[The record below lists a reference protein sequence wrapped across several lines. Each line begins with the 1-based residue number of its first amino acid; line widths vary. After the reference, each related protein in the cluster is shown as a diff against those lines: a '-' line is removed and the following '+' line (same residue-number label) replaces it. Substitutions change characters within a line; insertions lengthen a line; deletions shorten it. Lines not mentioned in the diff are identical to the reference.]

1 MIKKLFIPVLALALL
16 SCNQRKEA
24 EANTS
29 LVYFNIKG
37 YFEKEISRL
46 QKLNPTV
53 NKTVSVNG
61 TIESKS
67 AKIADWTKEFAIFVN
82 ADINKT
88 SWKGSFKTTEKNGV
102 AIYTSDHDKIPVKK
116 VSITWRGREVGKI
129 EIVIDNK
136 NIVYRSQDTL
146 TYFPDSLYSYKKQQK
161 IRLLKDKKYAV
172 IGILEKKMGPE

>member
-1 MIKKLFIPVLALALL
+1 MIKKLFIPVFALALL

-24 EANTS
+24 EANTN

-67 AKIADWTKEFAIFVN
+67 AKIADWTKELAIFVN

-88 SWKGSFKTTEKNGV
+88 SWKGSFKTKEQNGV
-102 AIYTSDHDKIPVKK
+102 DVYTSDHNKIPVKK
-116 VSITWRGREVGKI
+116 VSISWKGKKVGKI
-129 EIVIDNK
+129 EIIIDNK

-146 TYFPDSLYSYKKQQK
+146 TYFPDSLYSIKKQQK
-161 IRLLKDKKYAV
+161 IKLLTAKRYAV
-172 IGILEKKMGPE
+172 IGKLK